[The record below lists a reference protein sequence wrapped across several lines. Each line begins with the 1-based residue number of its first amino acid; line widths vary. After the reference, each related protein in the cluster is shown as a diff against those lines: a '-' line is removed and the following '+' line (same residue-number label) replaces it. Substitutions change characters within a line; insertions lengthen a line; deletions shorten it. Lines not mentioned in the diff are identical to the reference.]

1 MNRYVENYAILNCN
15 CLLVRMI
22 ILALEWIAMRAKNA
36 SLTLGPV
43 SRKPRNF
50 NGRISGHIIFYVSSK
65 RRGLEARN
73 FAVIL
78 IFIPFTIYEK
88 TSFNEWLLGPEKFS
102 ELSSN
107 GPVVY
112 IGSTSV
118 IKLASD
124 L

>member
-1 MNRYVENYAILNCN
+1 MC
-15 CLLVRMI
+15 
-22 ILALEWIAMRAKNA
+22 K
-36 SLTLGPV
+36 SLTLGSV
-43 SRKPRNF
+43 SRKPGNF

-65 RRGLEARN
+65 RRGLEAPN

-88 TSFNEWLLGPEKFS
+88 TRFNQWLLGSEKFS
-102 ELSSN
+102 GLSSN
-107 GPVVY
+107 RPVVY